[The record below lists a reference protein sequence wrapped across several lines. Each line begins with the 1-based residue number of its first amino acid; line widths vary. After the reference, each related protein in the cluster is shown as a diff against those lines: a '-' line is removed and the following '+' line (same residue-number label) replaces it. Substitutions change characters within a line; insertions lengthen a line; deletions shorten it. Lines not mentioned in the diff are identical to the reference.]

1 MPNYREQTGEV
12 GTYNNLKVYV
22 LHGGDFLRGLA
33 KNQLNYT
40 TIYCLK
46 DFDPYH
52 KLLPDCMY
60 AYMIN
65 KDDPDNV
72 YCLGTMGNYGK
83 VNFKKNIDSCEKFA
97 ITRKSA
103 PTPDISRNPDATAA
117 DISRN
122 PDATAAID
130 DILSEIRSWNTKIN
144 YADYT
149 KTVDAYLEALA

>member
-12 GTYNNLKVYV
+12 GTYNNLKVHV

-33 KNQLNYT
+33 KGQLNYT

-65 KDDPDNV
+65 KDDPDNI

-83 VNFKKNIDSCEKFA
+83 VNFKKNINSCEKFA
-97 ITRKSA
+97 ITHKPA
-103 PTPDISRNPDATAA
+103 PTP

>member
-97 ITRKSA
+97 ITNKSA
-103 PTPDISRNPDATAA
+103 PTA

>member
-12 GTYNNLKVYV
+12 GTYNNLKVNV
-22 LHGGDFLRGLA
+22 LHGGDFLRGIA
-33 KNQLNYT
+33 KDQLNYT

-83 VNFKKNIDSCEKFA
+83 VNFKKNIVACEKFA
-97 ITRKSA
+97 ITHKSA
-103 PTPDISRNPDATAA
+103 PTTDISRNL
-117 DISRN
+117 
-122 PDATAAID
+122 DATAAID

>member
-12 GTYNNLKVYV
+12 GTYNGLKVHV
-22 LHGGDFLRGLA
+22 LHGGDFLRGIA

-52 KLLPDCMY
+52 KVLPDCMY

-83 VNFKKNIDSCEKFA
+83 VNFKKNIGSCEKFA
-97 ITRKSA
+97 LTNKSA
-103 PTPDISRNPDATAA
+103 PTPDISK
-117 DISRN
+117 N

-149 KTVDAYLEALA
+149 KTVDKYLEALA

>member
-12 GTYNNLKVYV
+12 GTYNGLKVHV

-65 KDDPDNV
+65 KDDPNNV

-83 VNFKKNIDSCEKFA
+83 VNFKKNISSCEKFA
-97 ITRKSA
+97 ITHKPA
-103 PTPDISRNPDATAA
+103 PATDISRNL
-117 DISRN
+117 
-122 PDATAAID
+122 DATAAID

>member
-1 MPNYREQTGEV
+1 MPNYREQSGEV
-12 GTYNNLKVYV
+12 GTYKHLKVCV

-97 ITRKSA
+97 LANKSA
-103 PTPDISRNPDATAA
+103 PTP

>member
-1 MPNYREQTGEV
+1 MPNYREQTIEID
-12 GTYNNLKVYV
+12 TYNGLKVHV
-22 LHGGDFLRGLA
+22 LHGGDFLRGIA
-33 KNQLNYT
+33 KDQLNYT

-65 KDDPDNV
+65 KDDPNNV

-83 VNFKKNIDSCEKFA
+83 VNFKKNISSCEKFA
-97 ITRKSA
+97 LANKSA
-103 PTPDISRNPDATAA
+103 PTS

>member
-12 GTYNNLKVYV
+12 GTYNNLKVNV

-33 KNQLNYT
+33 KDQLNYT

-65 KDDPDNV
+65 KDDPNNI

-83 VNFKKNIDSCEKFA
+83 VNFKKNIGSCEKFA
-97 ITRKSA
+97 ITNKSA
-103 PTPDISRNPDATAA
+103 PTT

-149 KTVDAYLEALA
+149 KTVDKYLEALA

>member
-12 GTYNNLKVYV
+12 GTYNNLKVHV
-22 LHGGDFLRGLA
+22 LHGGEFVKKLINKQVAYD
-33 KNQLNYT
+33 

-46 DFDPYH
+46 DIDPYH

-83 VNFKKNIDSCEKFA
+83 VNFKKNIAACEKFA
-97 ITRKSA
+97 LANKSA
-103 PTPDISRNPDATAA
+103 PTT

>member
-12 GTYNNLKVYV
+12 GTYNGLKVHV

-65 KDDPDNV
+65 KDDPNNV

-97 ITRKSA
+97 LANKTA
-103 PTPDISRNPDATAA
+103 PTPDISRNL
-117 DISRN
+117 
-122 PDATAAID
+122 DATAAID

>member
-12 GTYNNLKVYV
+12 GTYNNLKVNV

-65 KDDPDNV
+65 KDDPDNI

-83 VNFKKNIDSCEKFA
+83 VNFKKNIGSCEKFA

-103 PTPDISRNPDATAA
+103 PTTDISRNPDV
-117 DISRN
+117 
-122 PDATAAID
+122 TAAID
-130 DILSEIRSWNTKIN
+130 DI
-144 YADYT
+144 
-149 KTVDAYLEALA
+149 

>member
-12 GTYNNLKVYV
+12 GTYNGLKVHV

-83 VNFKKNIDSCEKFA
+83 VNFKKNIGSCEKFA
-97 ITRKSA
+97 LANKPT
-103 PTPDISRNPDATAA
+103 PTPDISRNL
-117 DISRN
+117 
-122 PDATAAID
+122 DATAAID

>member
-1 MPNYREQTGEV
+1 MPNYREQSGEV
-12 GTYNNLKVYV
+12 GTYNNLKVHV

-65 KDDPDNV
+65 KDDPNNV

-117 DISRN
+117 
-122 PDATAAID
+122 ID

>member
-12 GTYNNLKVYV
+12 GTYNGLKVHV

-97 ITRKSA
+97 ITHKPA
-103 PTPDISRNPDATAA
+103 PATDISRNL
-117 DISRN
+117 
-122 PDATAAID
+122 DATAAID

>member
-12 GTYNNLKVYV
+12 GSYNNLKVYV

-33 KNQLNYT
+33 KDQLNYT

-83 VNFKKNIDSCEKFA
+83 VNFKKNIGSCEKFA
-97 ITRKSA
+97 IAHKSA
-103 PTPDISRNPDATAA
+103 PTT

>member
-12 GTYNNLKVYV
+12 GTYNNLKVNV

-33 KNQLNYT
+33 KDQLNYT

-65 KDDPDNV
+65 KDDPNNV

-83 VNFKKNIDSCEKFA
+83 VNFKKNIGSCEKFA
-97 ITRKSA
+97 ITHKSA
-103 PTPDISRNPDATAA
+103 PTT

>member
-12 GTYNNLKVYV
+12 GNYNGLKVYV

-60 AYMIN
+60 AYMLN

-83 VNFKKNIDSCEKFA
+83 VNFKKNIAACEKFA
-97 ITRKSA
+97 ITNKSA
-103 PTPDISRNPDATAA
+103 PTP

>member
-12 GTYNNLKVYV
+12 GTYNGLKVHV

-65 KDDPDNV
+65 KDDPNNV

-103 PTPDISRNPDATAA
+103 PTPDN
-117 DISRN
+117 SRN

>member
-12 GTYNNLKVYV
+12 GAYNGLKVHV

-65 KDDPDNV
+65 KDDPNNV

-103 PTPDISRNPDATAA
+103 PTA

-122 PDATAAID
+122 LDATAAID

-149 KTVDAYLEALA
+149 KTVDKYLEALA

>member
-12 GTYNNLKVYV
+12 GTYNGLKVHV
-22 LHGGDFLRGLA
+22 LHGGDFLRGIA

-65 KDDPDNV
+65 KDDPNNV

-97 ITRKSA
+97 LANKSA
-103 PTPDISRNPDATAA
+103 PTPDISRNL
-117 DISRN
+117 
-122 PDATAAID
+122 DATAAID

>member
-12 GTYNNLKVYV
+12 GTYNGLKVHV

-65 KDDPDNV
+65 KDDPNNV

-83 VNFKKNIDSCEKFA
+83 VNFKKNIGSCEKFA
-97 ITRKSA
+97 ITQKSA
-103 PTPDISRNPDATAA
+103 PTTDISRNPDT
-117 DISRN
+117 
-122 PDATAAID
+122 TAAID

>member
-12 GTYNNLKVYV
+12 GTYNGLKVHV
-22 LHGGDFLRGLA
+22 LHGGEFVKKLINKQVAYD
-33 KNQLNYT
+33 

-46 DFDPYH
+46 DIDPYH

-65 KDDPDNV
+65 KDDPNNV

-83 VNFKKNIDSCEKFA
+83 VNFKKNIAACEKFA
-97 ITRKSA
+97 LTNKPA
-103 PTPDISRNPDATAA
+103 PTP

>member
-12 GTYNNLKVYV
+12 GTYNNLKVHV
-22 LHGGDFLRGLA
+22 LHGGEFVKKLINKQVAYD
-33 KNQLNYT
+33 

-46 DFDPYH
+46 DIDPYH

-65 KDDPDNV
+65 KDDPNNV

-97 ITRKSA
+97 LANKSA
-103 PTPDISRNPDATAA
+103 PTP

>member
-12 GTYNNLKVYV
+12 GTYNGLKVHV
-22 LHGGDFLRGLA
+22 LHGGDFLRGIA

-83 VNFKKNIDSCEKFA
+83 VNFKKNIESCEKFA

-103 PTPDISRNPDATAA
+103 PTT

>member
-12 GTYNNLKVYV
+12 GTYNNLKVNV

-33 KNQLNYT
+33 KDQLNYT

-52 KLLPDCMY
+52 KVLPDCMY

-65 KDDPDNV
+65 KDDPNNV

-83 VNFKKNIDSCEKFA
+83 VNFKKNISSCEKFA
-97 ITRKSA
+97 ITNKSAKSA
-103 PTPDISRNPDATAA
+103 PTP

-149 KTVDAYLEALA
+149 KTVDKYLEALA

>member
-1 MPNYREQTGEV
+1 MPNYREQSGEV
-12 GTYNNLKVYV
+12 GTYNNLKVNV

-103 PTPDISRNPDATAA
+103 PTPDISRNL
-117 DISRN
+117 
-122 PDATAAID
+122 DATAAID

>member
-1 MPNYREQTGEV
+1 MPNYREQTGDV
-12 GTYNNLKVYV
+12 GNYNGLKVHV

-60 AYMIN
+60 AYMLN
-65 KDDPDNV
+65 KDDPNNV

-83 VNFKKNIDSCEKFA
+83 VNFKKNIGSCEKFA
-97 ITRKSA
+97 ITQKSA
-103 PTPDISRNPDATAA
+103 PTT

-149 KTVDAYLEALA
+149 KTVDKYLEALA

>member
-12 GTYNNLKVYV
+12 GTYNGLKVHV

-65 KDDPDNV
+65 KDDTNNV

-83 VNFKKNIDSCEKFA
+83 VNFKKNIGSCEKFA
-97 ITRKSA
+97 ITQKSA
-103 PTPDISRNPDATAA
+103 PTA

>member
-12 GTYNNLKVYV
+12 GTYNGLKVHV

-65 KDDPDNV
+65 KDDPNNV

-83 VNFKKNIDSCEKFA
+83 VNFKKNIESCEKFA
-97 ITRKSA
+97 RTLTRKSA
-103 PTPDISRNPDATAA
+103 STT

>member
-12 GTYNNLKVYV
+12 GNYNGLKVHV

-83 VNFKKNIDSCEKFA
+83 VNFKKNIDLCERFPINYKPKES
-97 ITRKSA
+97 T
-103 PTPDISRNPDATAA
+103 A

-122 PDATAAID
+122 LDATAAID

>member
-12 GTYNNLKVYV
+12 GTYNNLKVNV
-22 LHGGDFLRGLA
+22 LHGGDFLRGIA

-52 KLLPDCMY
+52 KVLPDCMY

-83 VNFKKNIDSCEKFA
+83 VNFKKNIGSCEKFA
-97 ITRKSA
+97 LANKSA
-103 PTPDISRNPDATAA
+103 PVA

-122 PDATAAID
+122 LDATAVID

>member
-12 GTYNNLKVYV
+12 GTYNNLKVNV

-117 DISRN
+117 
-122 PDATAAID
+122 ID

>member
-12 GTYNNLKVYV
+12 GSYNGLKVHV

-60 AYMIN
+60 AYMLN
-65 KDDPDNV
+65 KDDPNNV

-83 VNFKKNIDSCEKFA
+83 VNFKKNIGSCEKFA
-97 ITRKSA
+97 ITQKSA
-103 PTPDISRNPDATAA
+103 PTT

>member
-12 GTYNNLKVYV
+12 GTYNNLKVNV

-65 KDDPDNV
+65 KDDPNNV

-83 VNFKKNIDSCEKFA
+83 VNFKKNIGSCEKFA
-97 ITRKSA
+97 ITHKSA
-103 PTPDISRNPDATAA
+103 PTT

>member
-12 GTYNNLKVYV
+12 GTYNGLKVHV

-33 KNQLNYT
+33 KDQLNYT

-83 VNFKKNIDSCEKFA
+83 VNFKKNIESCEKFA
-97 ITRKSA
+97 RTLTRKSA
-103 PTPDISRNPDATAA
+103 PTA

>member
-12 GTYNNLKVYV
+12 GNYNGLKVHV

-65 KDDPDNV
+65 KDDPNNV

-83 VNFKKNIDSCEKFA
+83 VNFKKNIGSCEKFA
-97 ITRKSA
+97 LANKSA
-103 PTPDISRNPDATAA
+103 PTTDISRNPDVTV
-117 DISRN
+117 
-122 PDATAAID
+122 AID